1 MSLSMADDIH
11 TNGYHR
17 PILSINE
24 NDDFVITGVSGRFP
38 EANTIDEFAYNLFNG
53 IDMVTSDDRRWPQGQ
68 YGLPTRNGKLKEVDR
83 FDAAFFNVHPKQAHN
98 MDPQLRLL
106 LEVTYETICDAGIN
120 PMKLKGTKTGVFIGA
135 SGSDAQNAF
144 STDPQTLEG
153 YSMTGCATSM
163 FANRLSYFF
172 DFKGPSYT
180 IDTACSSSLLAL
192 DCALNALRNGAC
204 DAAIIGG
211 VNLCFRPQ
219 TSLQFLK
226 LQMLSHD
233 GACRAFDSSG
243 TGYVRSETV
252 ATVFIQKRQDAKR
265 LYATLLHSKTN
276 TDGWKKDGITFPNGD
291 MQKKLLESIYDEI
304 HLDPNHVGYVEA
316 HGTGTRAG
324 DPQEMNSIT
333 QVFCSK
339 RNEPLLIG
347 STKSNMGHPEP
358 ASGIAA
364 LAKLLV
370 AIQDGHI
377 PANLHYNSPNTDIP
391 GLMDGRL
398 KVVTEKTKLP
408 NKLMSI
414 NSFGFGGANVHAI
427 FEANQNRQENENSSR
442 KEPRLAFACA
452 RTTDGC
458 ENILTRLKEYQD
470 NIELQALITENS
482 FHPSHTHPYR
492 GFTLLNSSE
501 SSTII
506 KKCNSE
512 RRPVWFVF
520 SGMGTQWSG
529 MGRDLMELKFFRQS
543 IERSAAILKNY
554 DIDLFKLILS
564 STPRDLD
571 YPINSFVSIAAIQIA
586 LVDCLKSMGIQPDGI
601 VGHSVGE
608 LGCAYADGCFTAEET
623 ILAAYFRGKCIQ
635 EANLPAGGMAAVGLT
650 WNECKQM
657 CPSDIAPACHNAL
670 DTVTVSG
677 PKESIEKFVEELK
690 EKKVFAK
697 EVACNQVAFHSHYM
711 LQIAP
716 LLKKCLENIIVG
728 PHKQRSSRWI
738 SSSVPEKQWD
748 TPLAL
753 TSSPDYHVNNLCSP
767 VLFQEALQHVPS
779 NAIVIELAPHCL
791 LLAILKRSLST
802 DCVHLNLMKRGTH
815 DHVAYFYTNLG
826 KLYNEGVNVNIMCN
840 YAPIQY
846 PVPVNVPFISPL
858 IAAQWDHSQQW
869 KIPTFEM
876 FTQSLGSAQQTK
888 HEIDLNDGS
897 EYSSIIGHQIDG
909 RCLFPATGYLTL
921 VWKTFAKLHNYEDY
935 RQMSVLFEQ
944 VQIHRATICSL
955 ANKVIFYVNIL
966 PTNGT
971 FEIIENNTIIVT
983 GRISQSEQLTMQKF
997 HQQMKINDND
1007 KNLQTNEI
1015 YRDFNLRGYEY
1026 SGLFRGIN
1034 QMNIDGTCGELKW
1047 NNDWISYLDT
1057 MLQVHLIPSQGLQ
1070 LPTRIDSL
1078 RIDPKLHLDLIS
1090 STTSTCSVHVDYWNS
1105 LCFSGGVELFGLH
1118 CTGTSKK
1125 NKQQNTIL
1133 ESYLFVP
1140 FDKET
1145 VDRELQTC
1153 LYLILENN
1161 LTTALSLCQIGNE
1174 KLSEEIF
1181 NFYSQQ
1187 PSIKSLEYTLVTSLS
1202 EDEINKKIYLVENL
1216 SSTTTPVDLVIV
1228 NKIETNIYDWEKLF
1242 SLCKSNGFIL
1252 VSSDIDVPTKQME
1265 SDNFIQII
1273 TRKNYKLWKK
1283 LSNENFIDTIV
1294 NIDEKNFKW
1303 IEQIKLLLS
1312 SNSPSQRVWLVSN
1325 QIDNGIIGF
1334 FNCLRREP
1342 GGQSLRC
1349 VHIQDSENI
1358 LNENVLQNL
1367 KQRDLTVNVYQNGV
1381 WGSYVHRNLQTSNDS
1396 SWIQTDNAHVNV
1408 LNRGDLSSLTWLQS
1422 PAIATSCINDPN
1434 FDTCTVHYA
1443 SLNFR
1448 DIMLATGKLS
1458 PEAIPGYLKM
1468 QGCLLGL
1475 EFSGLDSSGQ
1485 RVMGLLSAKGLATKV
1500 AIDKRYSWRV
1510 PANWTLEQAATIPV
1524 VYATAYYALVVRGQ
1538 LKRGEK
1544 VLIHAGTG
1552 GVGTAAIAIAYS
1564 YDCEV
1569 FTTVSSMEKR
1579 EYLKKLFPRLNDEH
1593 IANSRDTTFEQQIR
1607 FITKG
1612 KGVNVVLNSL
1622 AEDKLQASVRL
1633 LAQHGR
1639 FLEIGKFDLSQN
1651 NPLGMGVFLKNTTFH
1666 GILLDSLFENAND
1679 DWLRV
1684 HQLVE
1689 QGIENGVVQPLHSN
1703 VFNANEIE
1711 QAFRFMSQGK
1721 HMGKVVIK
1729 VYDEFRP
1736 LVRALRKTWFSPNK
1750 TYIITGGL
1758 GGFGLELTEWL
1769 VERGARN
1776 LILCSRSGVRTGY
1789 QLKKINYLETF
1800 FEAKISI
1807 SKLNITN
1814 EKECEELISQC
1825 SIPIGGIFHLAAVL
1839 QDGLFENL
1847 TADLFKEVVDI
1858 KYNGTKYLDIYTRI
1872 YSQKSLDYFVVFSSI
1887 SCGRGNAGQTN
1898 YGYAN
1903 STMERIC
1910 EQRQKDGLPGL
1921 AIQWGAIGDVGMVIE
1936 NLGSNDTVVGGT
1948 LPQRMTSCLET
1959 IDYFLQQSPN
1969 IPVVSSYVLAEK
1981 LQNTSGSSTAAA
1993 SLIETI
1999 ANILGISDASTM
2011 SPDST
2016 LADLGLDSL
2025 GSVEI
2030 KQLLEQKYSM
2040 SLANSKEIQ
2049 QLTIKRLKEID
2060 SGSLSATATAAVTAP
2075 NKIEKKS
2082 STSISTVD
2090 FHQLLPKD
2098 LMILLN
2104 EKINSNKYQHLFLI
2118 HPIEGHVE
2126 MLRELAQRLPIT
2138 VFGLQSV
2145 NDVPST
2151 SIEDIAA
2158 YYIKKIIETQPTGPY
2173 LIGGYSFG
2181 ACIAVEIALQLPSI
2195 AQLLLLDG
2203 SHSYVATH
2211 TRQYRTKFNEIKHAE
2226 AAVLYAFLQQFI
2238 PTLDQKRTL
2247 ADLAN
2252 LPSYDARLL
2261 CAAEILDKTVNV
2273 GTDNIILMA
2282 KKFHNKLLL
2291 AEKYVPSSKI
2301 QCETILFRVETSSEY
2316 SETIGNDYGLST
2328 ICQSPLQVLVIPG
2341 DHRTFLQG
2349 DNVKILAD
2357 QIITVTCNSS

>member
-1 MSLSMADDIH
+1 MLLSTSDNIKS
-11 TNGYHR
+11 NGYHY
-17 PILSINE
+17 PDLLSNE
-24 NDDFVITGVSGRFP
+24 NDDFVITGISGRFP
-38 EANTIDEFAYNLFNG
+38 EANSIDEFAYNLFNG
-53 IDMVTSDDRRWPQGQ
+53 IDMVTADDRRWPQGQ

-106 LEVTYETICDAGIN
+106 LEVTYESICDAGMN

-144 STDPQTLEG
+144 SSDPHTLEG

-180 IDTACSSSLLAL
+180 VDTACSSSLLAL
-192 DCALNALRNGAC
+192 DCALNALRNGSC
-204 DAAIIGG
+204 DAAIVGG

-219 TSLQFLK
+219 TSVQFLK
-226 LQMLSHD
+226 LQMLSND
-233 GACRAFDSSG
+233 GTCRAFDSNG

-276 TDGWKKDGITFPNGD
+276 TDGWKKDGITFPNGE
-291 MQKKLLESIYDEI
+291 MQKNLLENIYKEI
-304 HLDPNHVGYVEA
+304 HLDPNCVGYVEA

-333 QVFCSK
+333 EVFCSK
-339 RNEPLLIG
+339 RNQPLLIG

-358 ASGIAA
+358 ASGVAA

-377 PANLHYNSPNTDIP
+377 PANLHYNSPNTGIP
-391 GLMDGRL
+391 GLTDGRL

-408 NKLMSI
+408 NNLISI
-414 NSFGFGGANVHAI
+414 NSFGFGGANVHAVL
-427 FEANQNRQENENSSR
+427 EANPNR
-442 KEPRLAFACA
+442 KEDENLSRNERRVAFACA
-452 RTTDGC
+452 RTADGC
-458 ENILTRLKEYQD
+458 ENILKHLKEYEN

-482 FHPSHTHPYR
+482 FHPLHTHPYR

-501 SSTII
+501 SSTIV

-512 RRPVWFVF
+512 RRPVWFIF

-529 MGRDLMELKFFRQS
+529 MGRDLMELKLFRQS
-543 IERSAAILKNY
+543 IERSSIILKNY
-554 DIDLFKLILS
+554 NIDLFQLILS

-586 LVDCLKSMGIQPDGI
+586 LVDCLKSMGVEPDGI

-608 LGCAYADGCFTAEET
+608 LGCAYADGCFIAEET

-657 CPSDIAPACHNAL
+657 CPSDIAPACHNAI

-677 PKESIEKFVEELK
+677 PKESIEKFIEELK
-690 EKKVFAK
+690 EKKIFAK
-697 EVACNQVAFHSHYM
+697 EVACNHVAFHSHYM
-711 LQIAP
+711 MEIAP
-716 LLKKCLENIIVG
+716 LLKKCLEKVITN
-728 PHKQRSSRWI
+728 PPKQRSSKWV
-738 SSSVPEKQWD
+738 SSSVPENQWY

-767 VLFQEALQHVPS
+767 VLFQEALQHIPS

-802 DCVHLNLMKRGTH
+802 DCVHLNFMKRGTH
-815 DHVAYFYTNLG
+815 DHVAYFYSNLG
-826 KLYNEGVNVNIMCN
+826 KLYNEGVNINIMSN
-840 YAPIQY
+840 YAPVKY

-876 FTQSLGSAQQTK
+876 FTQSLGSAQQAK

-897 EYSSIIGHQIDG
+897 EYSFIIGHQIDG
-909 RCLFPATGYLTL
+909 RCLFPATGYLML

-935 RQMSVLFEQ
+935 RQMPVLFEQ

-955 ANKVIFYVNIL
+955 TNKIIFYVNIL
-966 PTNGT
+966 PTNGA

-983 GRISQSEQLTMQKF
+983 GRISSSEQLTMQKF
-997 HQQMKINDND
+997 HKHMKLDD
-1007 KNLQTNEI
+1007 TEKNLQTNEI

-1026 SGLFRGIN
+1026 SGWFRGIN
-1034 QMNIDGTCGELKW
+1034 QMNIDGTYGELKW

-1057 MLQVHLIPSQGLQ
+1057 MLQVHLITSQGLQ

-1078 RIDPKLHLDLIS
+1078 RIDPKLHLESIS
-1090 STTSTCSVHVDYWNS
+1090 SLTSTCSVYVDYWNS

-1140 FDKET
+1140 FNNENIT
-1145 VDRELQTC
+1145 NELETC
-1153 LYLILENN
+1153 LYLILENT
-1161 LTTALSLCQIGNE
+1161 LTTTLSLCQIGNE

-1187 PSIKSLEYTLVTSLS
+1187 PSIKSLEYTLVTALS
-1202 EDEINKKIYLVENL
+1202 TDEINKKINLVENL
-1216 SSTTTPVDLVIV
+1216 SSTTAAVDLVIV
-1228 NKIETNIYDWEKLF
+1228 NKIETNSYDWEKLF

-1252 VSSDIDVPTKQME
+1252 FSSDIYVPTKQLE
-1265 SDNFIQII
+1265 TNNFIQIV
-1273 TRKNYKLWKK
+1273 TRKNYQLWKK
-1283 LSNENFIDTIV
+1283 LSNETLTDIIV
-1294 NIDEKNFKW
+1294 NIDEKNFQW
-1303 IEQIKLLLS
+1303 VDQIKTLLTNS
-1312 SNSPSQRVWLVSN
+1312 SSQRVWLISN
-1325 QIDNGIIGF
+1325 QTDNGIIGF

-1349 VHIQDSENI
+1349 IHIQDCENV
-1358 LNENVLQNL
+1358 LNENVLKTL
-1367 KQRDLTVNVYQNGV
+1367 KIRDLAVNIYQNGV
-1381 WGSYVHRNLQTSNDS
+1381 WGSYIHRRLQTSNDS
-1396 SWIQTDNAHVNV
+1396 AWIETDNAHVNV
-1408 LNRGDLSSLTWLQS
+1408 LNRGDLSSLAWLQS
-1422 PAIATSCINDPN
+1422 PIITTTNTNDPN
-1434 FDTCTVHYA
+1434 MDTCTVHYA

-1485 RVMGLLSAKGLATKV
+1485 RIMGLLSAKGLATKV
-1500 AIDKRYSWRV
+1500 AIDKRYSWHV
-1510 PANWTLEQAATIPV
+1510 PDNWTLEQAATIPV

-1569 FTTVSSMEKR
+1569 FTTVSSIEKR

-1612 KGVNVVLNSL
+1612 KGVDIVLNSL

-1651 NPLGMGVFLKNTTFH
+1651 NPLGMGIFLKNTTFH

-1689 QGIENGVVQPLHSN
+1689 KGIQNGVVRPLQSN
-1703 VFNANEIE
+1703 VYNANEIE

-1729 VYDEFRP
+1729 VYDESRP
-1736 LVRALRKTWFSPNK
+1736 LVRVIRKTWFSPNK

-1776 LILCSRSGVRTGY
+1776 LILCSRSGIRTGY
-1789 QLKKINYLETF
+1789 QLKKITYLETF

-1814 EKECEELISQC
+1814 ERECEQLISQC
-1825 SIPIGGIFHLAAVL
+1825 SLPIGGIFHLAAVL

-1847 TADLFKEVVDI
+1847 TVDLFNQVVDI
-1858 KYNGTKYLDIYTRI
+1858 KYNGTKNLDKYTRI
-1872 YSQKSLDYFVVFSSI
+1872 YSQETLDYFVVFSSI

-1910 EQRQKDGLPGL
+1910 EQRQKDGLPAL

-1959 IDYFLQQSPN
+1959 IDYFLQQSTN

-1981 LQNTSGSSTAAA
+1981 LQRTSGSTTSI

-1999 ANILGISDASTM
+1999 ANILGISDANTM
-2011 SPDST
+2011 SSDST

-2030 KQLLEQKYSM
+2030 KQLLEQKYSI

-2060 SGSLSATATAAVTAP
+2060 SGSSVSTTTTKT
-2075 NKIEKKS
+2075 NTETKKS
-2082 STSISTVD
+2082 SSTSSFD
-2090 FHQLLPKD
+2090 LSQLLPKD
-2098 LMILLN
+2098 LIVLLN
-2104 EKINSNKYQHLFLI
+2104 EKVKSNKYQHLFLI

-2126 MLRELAQRLPIT
+2126 MLRELSQRLPIT
-2138 VFGLQSV
+2138 VFGLQST
-2145 NDVPST
+2145 NDVPNT

-2181 ACIAVEIALQLPSI
+2181 ACIAVEIARQLPST

-2211 TRQYRTKFNEIKHAE
+2211 TKQYRTKFNEPQHAE

-2238 PTLDQKRTL
+2238 PNLDQKKML
-2247 ADLAN
+2247 SDLAN

-2261 CAAEILDKTVNV
+2261 FAAEILDKTTNF
-2273 GTDNIILMA
+2273 GIDNIILIA
-2282 KKFHNKLLL
+2282 KRFHNKLLL
-2291 AEKYVPSSKI
+2291 AEKYIPSSKI
-2301 QCETILFRVETSSEY
+2301 QCQTILFRVQTSSEY
-2316 SETIGNDYGLST
+2316 SETIGDDYGLST
-2328 ICQSPLQVLVIPG
+2328 VCQGPLQVLVIPG

-2349 DNVKILAD
+2349 ENVKILAD
-2357 QIITVTCNSS
+2357 QITTVTCNNS

>member
-1 MSLSMADDIH
+1 
-11 TNGYHR
+11 
-17 PILSINE
+17 
-24 NDDFVITGVSGRFP
+24 
-38 EANTIDEFAYNLFNG
+38 
-53 IDMVTSDDRRWPQGQ
+53 
-68 YGLPTRNGKLKEVDR
+68 
-83 FDAAFFNVHPKQAHN
+83 

-106 LEVTYETICDAGIN
+106 LEVTYESICDAGIN
-120 PMKLKGTKTGVFIGA
+120 PTKLKGTKTGIFIGA
-135 SGSDAQNAF
+135 SGSDAQTAF

-180 IDTACSSSLLAL
+180 VDTACSSSLLAL
-192 DCALNALRNGAC
+192 DCALNALRSGAC
-204 DAAIIGG
+204 DAAIVGG

-226 LQMLSHD
+226 LQMLSND
-233 GACRAFDSSG
+233 GTCRAFDSSG

-265 LYATLLHSKTN
+265 VYATLLHSKTN
-276 TDGWKKDGITFPNGD
+276 TDGWKKDGITFPSGE
-291 MQKKLLESIYDEI
+291 MQKTLMENIYRDI
-304 HLDPNHVGYVEA
+304 RLDPNTVGYIEA

-333 QVFCSK
+333 QVFCNK
-339 RNEPLLIG
+339 RQQPLLIG

-358 ASGIAA
+358 ASGVAA

-377 PANLHYNSPNTDIP
+377 PANLHYQSPNTDIP
-391 GLMDGRL
+391 GLTDGRL
-398 KVVTEKTKLP
+398 KVVTEKTKIP
-408 NKLMSI
+408 NNLMAI
-414 NSFGFGGANVHAI
+414 NSFGFGGANVHAVLEI
-427 FEANQNRQENENSSR
+427 NQNRKEIEHSSQNQVR
-442 KEPRLAFACA
+442 VAVACA
-452 RTTDGC
+452 RTADGC
-458 ENILTRLKEYQD
+458 EHILKRLKESEKS
-470 NIELQALITENS
+470 IELQALMNENV
-482 FHPSHTHPYR
+482 FHPAHTHPYR

-501 SSTII
+501 SSVTVQ
-506 KKCNSE
+506 KCSNE
-512 RRPVWFVF
+512 RRPIWLIF

-529 MGRDLMELKFFRQS
+529 MGRDLMEIELFRKS
-543 IERSAAILKNY
+543 IEQSSAVLKKY
-554 DIDLFKLILS
+554 DIDLNKLIVS
-564 STPRDLD
+564 STPEDLD
-571 YPINSFVSIAAIQIA
+571 KPVNSFVGIAAIQVA
-586 LVDCLKSMGIQPDGI
+586 LVDCLKGMGVEPDGI

-608 LGCAYADGCFTAEET
+608 LGCAYADGCFSAEET
-623 ILAAYFRGKCIQ
+623 VLAAYFRGKCIQ
-635 EANLPAGGMAAVGLT
+635 EANLPPGGMAAVGLT
-650 WNECKQM
+650 WAECKEM
-657 CPSDIAPACHNAL
+657 CPSDISPACHNAV

-677 PKESIEKFVEELK
+677 PKQSVENFVADLK
-690 EKKVFAK
+690 EKKIFAK

-711 LQIAP
+711 MEIAP
-716 LLKKCLENIIVG
+716 SLRKCLENVIRN
-728 PHKQRSSRWI
+728 PPKQRSARWI
-738 SSSVPEKQWD
+738 STSVPESRWN
-748 TPLAL
+748 TPLAF

-767 VLFQEALQHVPS
+767 VLFQEALQHIPA
-779 NAIVIELAPHCL
+779 NALTIELAPHCL

-802 DCVHLNLMKRGTH
+802 DCMHLNLMKRGTH
-815 DHVAYFYTNLG
+815 DHITYFYNNLG
-826 KLYNEGVNVNIMCN
+826 KLYNEGVNLNIMSN
-840 YAPIQY
+840 YPSIQY
-846 PVPVNVPFISPL
+846 PVPVNVPFVSPL
-858 IAAQWDHSQQW
+858 IASQWDHSQQW

-876 FTQSLGSAQQTK
+876 FTQSLGSAQQAK

-897 EYSSIIGHQIDG
+897 EYSFIVGHQIDG
-909 RCLFPATGYLTL
+909 RCLFPATGYLVL
-921 VWKTFAKLHNYEDY
+921 VWKTFAKLYNYEDY

-955 ANKVIFYVNIL
+955 TNKVIFYVNIL

-983 GRISQSEQLTMQKF
+983 GRISPSEQLTMQQFYK
-997 HQQMKINDND
+997 QQSLNSKENL
-1007 KNLQTNEI
+1007 LQTNEI

-1026 SGLFRGIN
+1026 SGFFRGIK
-1034 QMNIDGTCGELKW
+1034 QINIEGTNGELTW

-1057 MLQVHLIPSQGLQ
+1057 MLQVHLIPTQGLQ

-1078 RIDPKLHLDLIS
+1078 RIDPKLHMESIS
-1090 STTSTCSVHVDYWNS
+1090 SSMSTCSVYVDYWNS
-1105 LCFSGGVELFGLH
+1105 LCFSGGIELIGLH

-1133 ESYLFVP
+1133 ESYLFAP
-1140 FDKET
+1140 FNDENILN
-1145 VDRELQTC
+1145 ELDTC
-1153 LYLILENN
+1153 LYLQLENT
-1161 LTTALSLCQIGNE
+1161 LTTALTLCHIGNE
-1174 KLSEEIF
+1174 IKLSEEIF

-1187 PSIKSLEYTLVTSLS
+1187 PSIKSVEYTLVTSLS
-1202 EDEINKKIYLVENL
+1202 AEEINPKINTIENL
-1216 SSTTTPVDLVIV
+1216 STLTVPVDLVIV
-1228 NKIETNIYDWEKLF
+1228 NRIETNTYDWERVF
-1242 SLCKSNGFIL
+1242 STCKINGFL
-1252 VSSDIDVPTKQME
+1252 LLATDVDLPTNQLE
-1265 SDNFIQII
+1265 NASFIQIVK
-1273 TRKNYKLWKK
+1273 RKNYQLWKK
-1283 LSNENFIDTIV
+1283 ISNENVQDTII
-1294 NIDEKNFKW
+1294 NLDGHNFQW
-1303 IEQIKLLLS
+1303 IEQIKPLLS
-1312 SNSPSQRVWLVSN
+1312 NSSSQRIWLVSKEL
-1325 QIDNGIIGF
+1325 DNGILGF

-1349 VHIQDSENI
+1349 VQIQTNENI
-1358 LNENVLQNL
+1358 LNDNVWKTL
-1367 KQRDLTVNVYQNGV
+1367 KSKDLAVNIYQNGV
-1381 WGSYVHRNLQTSNDS
+1381 WGSYVHRHLRTSNES
-1396 SWIQTDNAHVNV
+1396 SWIETDNAHVNV

-1422 PAIATSCINDPN
+1422 PPITNENKDNIN

-1475 EFSGLDSSGQ
+1475 EFAGLDSTGK
-1485 RVMGLLSAKGLATKV
+1485 RIMGLLSAKGLATKV
-1500 AIDKRYSWRV
+1500 AIDKRYSWNV
-1510 PANWTLEQAATIPV
+1510 PNQWTLEQASTIPV

-1569 FTTVSSMEKR
+1569 FTTVSSVEKR
-1579 EYLKKLFPRLNDEH
+1579 EYLKRLFPRLNDEH

-1607 FITKG
+1607 FVTKG
-1612 KGVNVVLNSL
+1612 KGVDIVLNSL

-1651 NPLGMGVFLKNTTFH
+1651 NPLGMSIFLKNTTFH
-1666 GILLDSLFENAND
+1666 GILLDSLFENASE

-1684 HQLVE
+1684 RQLVE
-1689 QGIENGVVQPLHSN
+1689 QGIEQGVVQPLQCN

-1729 VYDEFRP
+1729 VYDESRP
-1736 LVRALRKTWFSPNK
+1736 LIRAMRKTWFSPNK

-1769 VERGARN
+1769 VERGARH
-1776 LILCSRSGVRTGY
+1776 LILCSRSGIRTGY
-1789 QLKKINYLETF
+1789 QLKKITYLQTF
-1800 FEAKISI
+1800 FEANISI
-1807 SKLNITN
+1807 SKLNIAN
-1814 EKECEELISQC
+1814 EKECEELIGKNAL
-1825 SIPIGGIFHLAAVL
+1825 PIGGIFHLAAVL

-1847 TADLFKEVVDI
+1847 TVDLFDQVVDI
-1858 KYNGTKYLDIYTRI
+1858 KYNGTKYLDQSTRK
-1872 YSQKSLDYFVVFSSI
+1872 YSRETLDYFVVFSSI

-1910 EQRQKDGLPGL
+1910 EQRQKDGLPAL

-1936 NLGSNDTVVGGT
+1936 NLGSNETVVGGT

-1959 IDYFLQQSPN
+1959 IDYFLQQSTN

-1981 LQNTSGSSTAAA
+1981 LQKASGSSDTSA
-1993 SLIETI
+1993 SLLETI

-2030 KQLLEQKYSM
+2030 KQLLEQKYSV

-2049 QLTIKRLKEID
+2049 QMTVKRLKEID
-2060 SGSLSATATAAVTAP
+2060 SGSSSTATTTTNTTETKRVSV
-2075 NKIEKKS
+2075 S
-2082 STSISTVD
+2082 SSIDLS
-2090 FHQLLPKD
+2090 QLLPKE
-2098 LMILLN
+2098 LLVLLN
-2104 EKINSNKYQHLFLI
+2104 EKVQTNKYQHLFLI
-2118 HPIEGHVE
+2118 HPIEGHVQ
-2126 MLRELAQRLPIT
+2126 MLKELAQQLPIT
-2138 VFGLQSV
+2138 IFGLQSTK
-2145 NDVPST
+2145 DVPDT

-2158 YYIKKIIETQPTGPY
+2158 YYIKKIVETQPTGPY

-2181 ACIAVEIALQLPSI
+2181 ACIAVEISLQLTSM
-2195 AQLLLLDG
+2195 AHLLLLDG

-2211 TRQYRTKFNEIKHAE
+2211 TKQYRTKFNEPNHAE
-2226 AAVLYAFLQQFI
+2226 AAVLYAFLQQYI
-2238 PTLDQKRTL
+2238 PNLDQKKIL
-2247 ADLAN
+2247 SELAN
-2252 LPSYDARLL
+2252 LSSYDARLQY
-2261 CAAEILDKTVNV
+2261 AAELLDKTVNI
-2273 GTDNIILMA
+2273 GQEKIILIA
-2282 KKFHNKLLL
+2282 KQFHNKLLL
-2291 AEKYVPSSKI
+2291 AEKYLPSKKI
-2301 QCETILFRVETSSEY
+2301 PCQTTLFRVQTGSEY
-2316 SETIGNDYGLST
+2316 SNTIGNDYGLST
-2328 ICQSPLQVLVIPG
+2328 VCENSPQVLVIPG
-2341 DHRTFLQG
+2341 DHRTFLQDG
-2349 DNVKILAD
+2349 NVQVLAK
-2357 QIITVTCNSS
+2357 QIQDIICKDS

>member
-1 MSLSMADDIH
+1 MSSIIGDSIK
-11 TNGYHR
+11 TNGYHF
-17 PILSINE
+17 SNTNE
-24 NDDFVITGVSGRFP
+24 QNDFVITGVSGRFP
-38 EANTIDEFAYNLFNG
+38 EANSIDEFAHNLFNG
-53 IDMVTSDDRRWPQGQ
+53 IDMVTADDRRWPEGQ

-106 LEVTYETICDAGIN
+106 LEVTYESICDAGIN
-120 PMKLKGTKTGVFIGA
+120 PTKLRGTKTGVFIGA
-135 SGSDAQNAF
+135 SGSDAQTAF
-144 STDPQTLEG
+144 SSDPQTLEG

-180 IDTACSSSLLAL
+180 VDTACSSSLLAL
-192 DCALNALRNGAC
+192 DCALNALRSGAC
-204 DAAIIGG
+204 DSAIVGG

-226 LQMLSHD
+226 LQMLSND

-276 TDGWKKDGITFPNGD
+276 TDGWKKDGITFPSGA
-291 MQKKLLESIYDEI
+291 MQKTLLENIYNEI
-304 HLDPNHVGYVEA
+304 HLDPNLVGYVEA

-324 DPQEMNSIT
+324 DPQEINSIA

-339 RNEPLLIG
+339 RKQPLLIG

-358 ASGIAA
+358 ASGVAA

-370 AIQDGHI
+370 AIQDGHL
-377 PANLHYNSPNTDIP
+377 PANLHYNSPNTDIQ
-391 GLMDGRL
+391 GLTDGRL
-398 KVVTEKTKLP
+398 KVVTEKTELP
-408 NKLMSI
+408 NNLMAI
-414 NSFGFGGANVHAI
+414 NSFGFGGANVHAVLDV
-427 FEANQNRQENENSSR
+427 NRNRKEIENSSR
-442 KEPRLAFACA
+442 NETRIAITCA
-452 RTTDGC
+452 RTADGC
-458 ENILTRLKEYQD
+458 ENILKRLKQSEN
-470 NIELQALITENS
+470 NIELQALMTENS

-492 GFTLLNSSE
+492 GFTLLNSTE
-501 SSTII
+501 SSTIVQ
-506 KKCNSE
+506 KCNNE
-512 RRPVWFVF
+512 RRPIWFIF

-529 MGRDLMELKFFRQS
+529 MGRDLMELKIFRQS
-543 IERSAAILKNY
+543 IEKSAVVLEKYN
-554 DIDLFKLILS
+554 IDLFKLILQ
-564 STPRDLD
+564 STPADLD
-571 YPINSFVSIAAIQIA
+571 QPINSFVSIAAIQIA
-586 LVDCLKSMGIQPDGI
+586 LVDCLKTMGVQPDGI

-635 EANLPAGGMAAVGLT
+635 EANLPAGAMAAVGLT
-650 WNECKQM
+650 WEECKEM
-657 CPSDIAPACHNAL
+657 CPSDISPACHNAI
-670 DTVTVSG
+670 DTVTISG
-677 PKESIEKFVEELK
+677 PKQSVENFVAELK
-690 EKKVFAK
+690 EKKIFAK

-711 LQIAP
+711 MEIAP
-716 LLKKCLENIIVG
+716 LLRKCLENVIHN
-728 PHKQRSSRWI
+728 PPKQRSSRWI
-738 SSSVPEKQWD
+738 SSSVPENRWN
-748 TPLAL
+748 TPLAS

-767 VLFQEALQHVPS
+767 VLFQEALKHIPS
-779 NAIVIELAPHCL
+779 NALTIELAPHCL
-791 LLAILKRSLST
+791 LLAIIKRSLST
-802 DCVHLNLMKRGTH
+802 DCVHLNFMKRGTH
-815 DHVAYFYTNLG
+815 NHINYFYTNLG
-826 KLYNEGVNVNIMCN
+826 KLYNEGANIDIMIN
-840 YAPIQY
+840 YPQIEY
-846 PVPVNVPFISPL
+846 PVPVSVPFISPL
-858 IAAQWDHSQQW
+858 IASQWDHSQQW

-876 FTQSLGSAQQTK
+876 FTQSGSAQQAK
-888 HEIDLNDGS
+888 HEIDLNDSS
-897 EYSSIIGHQIDG
+897 EYSFIIGHQIDG
-909 RCLFPATGYLTL
+909 RCLFPATGYLVL

-955 ANKVIFYVNIL
+955 TTKVIFYVNIL

-983 GRISQSEQLTMQKF
+983 GKISLSEQLTMQKF
-997 HQQMKINDND
+997 HKHDEINSKDN
-1007 KNLQTNEI
+1007 NYLQTNEI

-1026 SGLFRGIN
+1026 SGFFRGIK
-1034 QMNIDGTCGELKW
+1034 QINIDGTNGELTW

-1057 MLQVHLIPSQGLQ
+1057 MLQVHLIPSKGLQ
-1070 LPTRIDSL
+1070 LPTRIDAL
-1078 RIDPKLHLDLIS
+1078 RIDPKLHAESISSS
-1090 STTSTCSVHVDYWNS
+1090 STTCPVYVDYWNS
-1105 LCFSGGVELFGLH
+1105 LCFSGGIELIGLH

-1133 ESYLFVP
+1133 ESYLFTP
-1140 FDKET
+1140 FNNET
-1145 VDRELQTC
+1145 IDNELNSC
-1153 LYLILENN
+1153 LYLILENT
-1161 LTTALSLCQIGNE
+1161 LTTTLSLCQIGNE

-1187 PSIKSLEYTLVTSLS
+1187 PAIKSFEYTLVTSLPAEEMNS
-1202 EDEINKKIYLVENL
+1202 KLNLIENL
-1216 SSTTTPVDLVIV
+1216 SSITTSVDLVIV
-1228 NKIETNIYDWEKLF
+1228 NKTETNTYDWEKLF
-1242 SLCKSNGFIL
+1242 STCKTNGFLL
-1252 VSSDIDVPTKQME
+1252 VSSDINIPTDQFQNA
-1265 SDNFIQII
+1265 SFIQVAQ
-1273 TRKNYKLWKK
+1273 RKNYQLWKK
-1283 LSNENFIDTIV
+1283 LSNENLNDTIV
-1294 NIDEKNFKW
+1294 YLDEKNFQW
-1303 IEQIKLLLS
+1303 IEQIKTLLTNS
-1312 SNSPSQRVWLVSN
+1312 SIQRIWLVSK
-1325 QIDNGIIGF
+1325 QLDNGILGF
-1334 FNCLRREP
+1334 VNCLRREP
-1342 GGQSLRC
+1342 GGQALRC
-1349 VHIQDSENI
+1349 IQIQDSENI
-1358 LNENVLQNL
+1358 LNENIL
-1367 KQRDLTVNVYQNGV
+1367 KTLKNKDLAINIYRNGV
-1381 WGSYVHRNLQTSNDS
+1381 WGSYVHQHLQTSNDS
-1396 SWIQTDNAHVNV
+1396 AWIETDNAHVNV

-1422 PAIATSCINDPN
+1422 PIITNENKENPYL
-1434 FDTCTVHYA
+1434 DTCTVHYA

-1475 EFSGLDSSGQ
+1475 EFAGLDSTGQ

-1500 AIDKRYSWRV
+1500 AIDKRYSWHV
-1510 PANWTLEQAATIPV
+1510 PEHWTLEQASTIPV
-1524 VYATAYYALVVRGQ
+1524 VYATAYYALVIRGQ
-1538 LKRGEK
+1538 IKRGEK

-1552 GVGTAAIAIAYS
+1552 GVGTAAISIAYS

-1569 FTTVSSMEKR
+1569 FTTVSSNEKR

-1593 IANSRDTTFEQQIR
+1593 ICNSRDTTFEQQIR

-1612 KGVNVVLNSL
+1612 KGVDIVLNSL

-1651 NPLGMGVFLKNTTFH
+1651 NPLGMSIFLKNTTFH
-1666 GILLDSLFENAND
+1666 GILLDSLFENATD

-1684 HQLVE
+1684 HELVE
-1689 QGIENGVVQPLHSN
+1689 KGIENGVVRPLQSN

-1729 VYDEFRP
+1729 IYDETHP

-1769 VERGARN
+1769 VERGARH
-1776 LILCSRSGVRTGY
+1776 LILCSRSGIRTGY
-1789 QLKKINYLETF
+1789 QLKKLTYLQTF
-1800 FEAKISI
+1800 FQANIST

-1814 EKECEELISQC
+1814 EKECEELIAKQSL
-1825 SIPIGGIFHLAAVL
+1825 PIGGIFHLAAVL

-1847 TADLFKEVVDI
+1847 TADQFEEVIDI
-1858 KYNGTKYLDIYTRI
+1858 KYNGTKYLDKFTRLH
-1872 YSQKSLDYFVVFSSI
+1872 SQKTLDYFIVFSSI

-1910 EQRQKDGLPGL
+1910 EQRQKDGLPAL

-1959 IDYFLQQSPN
+1959 IDYFLQQSTH

-1981 LQNTSGSSTAAA
+1981 LQKTSGSSTASA
-1993 SLIETI
+1993 SLLETI

-2011 SPDST
+2011 SSDST

-2030 KQLLEQKYSM
+2030 KQLLEQKYAV

-2049 QLTIKRLKEID
+2049 QLTVKRLREID
-2060 SGSLSATATAAVTAP
+2060 SGS
-2075 NKIEKKS
+2075 
-2082 STSISTVD
+2082 STSSSSAAATINNTERKPSVSASSID
-2090 FHQLLPKD
+2090 LKQLLPKD
-2098 LMILLN
+2098 LLILLN
-2104 EKINSNKYQHLFLI
+2104 EKIQSNKYQHLFLI
-2118 HPIEGHVE
+2118 HPIEGHVQ
-2126 MLRELAQRLPIT
+2126 MLKDLAQRLPIT
-2138 VFGLQSV
+2138 VFGLQSTS
-2145 NDVPST
+2145 DVPTT

-2181 ACIAVEIALQLPSI
+2181 ACIAVEIALQLPTI
-2195 AQLLLLDG
+2195 AHLLLLDG

-2211 TRQYRTKFNEIKHAE
+2211 TKQYRAKFNEPNHAE
-2226 AAVLYAFLQQFI
+2226 AAVLYAFLQQYI
-2238 PTLDQKRTL
+2238 PNLDQKKIL
-2247 ADLAN
+2247 FELAN
-2252 LPSYDARLL
+2252 LSSYDERLQY
-2261 CAAEILDKTVNV
+2261 AAQLLDQTVHI
-2273 GTDNIILMA
+2273 GKDNIILIA
-2282 KKFHNKLLL
+2282 KQFHNKLLL
-2291 AEKYVPSSKI
+2291 AEKYIPSKKI
-2301 QCETILFRVETSSEY
+2301 QCQTTLFRVQTGSEY
-2316 SETIGNDYGLST
+2316 SQTIGDDYGLST
-2328 ICQSPLQVLVIPG
+2328 VCQNPPQVLVIPG

-2349 DNVKILAD
+2349 ENVQVLAD
-2357 QIITVTCNSS
+2357 QINTVVL